1 MELITHNICLFIL
14 IEQNYHR
21 PWTYGRLSG
30 ISVMGNFKGHA
41 LPGSCFFILGIW
53 WTIKCIL
60 KYAFKKQKRTSYL
73 DSKAL
78 FRRIEILEGIV
89 LVGMALTG
97 ILGEQFLPG
106 GPHLTLYDYQEG
118 QWVQLLS
125 WQHFTMYFFFGLLGV
140 TNILSST
147 IISLPAS
154 FSKLMLSNALFVE
167 AFVFYN
173 HIHGREM
180 LDIFVHK
187 LLVLVIFSTGLVAF
201 MELFIQANIT
211 VELLRTS
218 LFLLHGSW
226 FWQIGFVL
234 YPPSGGPAWDLVDHD
249 NVMFLSICFCWHYA
263 TAIIIVG
270 AIYAF
275 VTWLTSGPHLL
286 RGCAASKNKAG
297 IQAISLPHVSSHPEP
312 KEDYCL
318 FLFQKP
324 SDH

>member
-1 MELITHNICLFIL
+1 MQYVGILVTLTREL
-14 IEQNYHR
+14 E
-21 PWTYGRLSG
+21 
-30 ISVMGNFKGHA
+30 SVMGDFKGHA
-41 LPGSCFFILGIW
+41 LPGFFLITLGIW
-53 WTIKCIL
+53 WTTKCVL
-60 KYAFKKQKRTSYL
+60 KYAFKKQKRTSYF

-78 FRRIEILEGIV
+78 FCRIEMLEGIV
-89 LVGMALTG
+89 LVGMALIG
-97 ILGEQFLPG
+97 ILGGQFTPG
-106 GPHLTLYDYQEG
+106 GPHLILYDYKKD
-118 QWVQLLS
+118 QWVRLLD
-125 WQHFTMYFFFGLLGV
+125 WHHFTMYLFFGLLGV
-140 TNILSST
+140 TNILCST
-147 IISLPAS
+147 IRSLPAS
-154 FSKLMLSNALFVE
+154 FSKLMLLNALFVE

-187 LLVLVIFSTGLVAF
+187 LLVLVIFSAGLVTF
-201 MELFIQANIT
+201 MELFVQDKIT

-218 LFLLHGSW
+218 LFLLQGSW

-234 YPPSGGPAWDLVDHD
+234 YPPSGGPAWDLMDHD
-249 NVMFLSICFCWHYA
+249 NAMFLAICFCWHYA

-286 RGCAASKNKAG
+286 RGWAASKNKAS
-297 IQAISLPHVSSHPEP
+297 IQAISLPYVSSHPEP

>member
-1 MELITHNICLFIL
+1 
-14 IEQNYHR
+14 
-21 PWTYGRLSG
+21 
-30 ISVMGNFKGHA
+30 MGNFKGHA
-41 LPGSCFFILGIW
+41 LPGSCLFILGIW

-201 MELFIQANIT
+201 LELFIQANIT

-297 IQAISLPHVSSHPEP
+297 LQAISLPHVSSHPEP

>member
-1 MELITHNICLFIL
+1 
-14 IEQNYHR
+14 
-21 PWTYGRLSG
+21 
-30 ISVMGNFKGHA
+30 MGNFKGHA

-89 LVGMALTG
+89 LVGMALT
-97 ILGEQFLPG
+97 
-106 GPHLTLYDYQEG
+106 
-118 QWVQLLS
+118 
-125 WQHFTMYFFFGLLGV
+125 
-140 TNILSST
+140 
-147 IISLPAS
+147 
-154 FSKLMLSNALFVE
+154 

-201 MELFIQANIT
+201 LELFIQANIT